1 MAETISHLLLGSM
14 MVDINVAD
22 LLPHDGNMVL
32 LDRVQAY
39 DQESL
44 IAEVQV
50 RDDGLFGD
58 GKTVPAWLGIEYMAQ
73 TVAAHGGMMCYLAGK
88 PINLGF
94 LLGTR
99 RYTSNVAEFSVGACL
114 TVKVERV
121 IEDQGLGVF
130 DCHISGEGI
139 AVSAKLNVYQP
150 DNKDNK
156 VIHHND

>member
-1 MAETISHLLLGSM
+1 MNIS
-14 MVDINVAD
+14 D

-32 LDRVQAY
+32 LDRVLEY

-44 IAEVQV
+44 VAEVVV

-58 GKTVPAWLGIEYMAQ
+58 GQTIPAWIGIEYMAQ
-73 TVAAHGGMMCYLAGK
+73 TVAAHGGMMCHLAGK

-99 RYTSNVAEFSVGACL
+99 RYTSNISDFIVGTRL
-114 TVKVERV
+114 TVKVHRL

-130 DCHISGEGI
+130 VCQISGDGCDI
-139 AVSAKLNVYQP
+139 SAKLNVYQP
-150 DNKDNK
+150 DKAENK
-156 VIHHND
+156 VIR

>member
-1 MAETISHLLLGSM
+1 MI
-14 MVDINVAD
+14 DVAD

-32 LDRVQAY
+32 LDRVLEY

-44 IAEVQV
+44 VAEVQV

-58 GKTVPAWLGIEYMAQ
+58 AKTVPAWLGIEYMAQ

-99 RYTSNVAEFSVGACL
+99 RYRSNVAEFSVGTWL
-114 TVKVERV
+114 TVKVHRV
-121 IEDQGLGVF
+121 IEDQGLAVF
-130 DCHISGEGI
+130 DCQLIGEGI
-139 AVSAKLNVYQP
+139 ELAAKLNVYQP

-156 VIHHND
+156 VLQSKQ